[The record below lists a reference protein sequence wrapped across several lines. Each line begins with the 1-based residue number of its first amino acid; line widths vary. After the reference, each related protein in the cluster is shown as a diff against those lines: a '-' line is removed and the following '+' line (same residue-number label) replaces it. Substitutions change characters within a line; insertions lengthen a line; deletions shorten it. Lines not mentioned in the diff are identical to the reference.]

1 MLPLRE
7 LPLIFHR
14 PLPDPHRDA
23 RAVGNARLLHAGRR
37 VSRAPSQAGSDARF
51 PVAAHARADRSRRRR
66 AGGCATATG
75 ETPRACPNASPGR
88 LSRGKINKMCVW
100 ARGDDRKITRATDP
114 PAGSHPRRSEGTA
127 LTLAGAWTR
136 EVASSPPASARSG
149 CDLRLATRATRSVEQ
164 QGIKETSAGILKG
177 QTGPLAH
184 PFARFSWL

>member
-14 PLPDPHRDA
+14 PLPDPHGDA

-37 VSRAPSQAGSDARF
+37 VSRAPSQAGSDPRF

-114 PAGSHPRRSEGTA
+114 PAGSHQA
-127 LTLAGAWTR
+127 LRGNRAGARWHVDAR
-136 EVASSPPASARSG
+136 GGVLASGLGAVG
-149 CDLRLATRATRSVEQ
+149 L
-164 QGIKETSAGILKG
+164 
-177 QTGPLAH
+177 
-184 PFARFSWL
+184 

>member
-1 MLPLRE
+1 M
-7 LPLIFHR
+7 
-14 PLPDPHRDA
+14 
-23 RAVGNARLLHAGRR
+23 RASSTRVRR

-66 AGGCATATG
+66 AGGCAPATG

-88 LSRGKINKMCVW
+88 LSRGKINKKMCVW

-149 CDLRLATRATRSVEQ
+149 CDLRLATRATRWVEQ
-164 QGIKETSAGILKG
+164 QRDKRDVVWNLEGSNWATCSSFCSLLVALIITEKFPGL
-177 QTGPLAH
+177 
-184 PFARFSWL
+184 FAANYA